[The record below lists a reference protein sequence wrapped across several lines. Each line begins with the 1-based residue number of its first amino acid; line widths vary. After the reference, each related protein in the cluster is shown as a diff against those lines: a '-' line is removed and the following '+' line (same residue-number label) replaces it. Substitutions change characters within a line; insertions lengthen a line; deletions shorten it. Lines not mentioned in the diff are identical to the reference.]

1 MVRRFLTL
9 LILLLPLGVS
19 AAYRPRPMIFLR
31 GYTPII
37 GNEVD
42 VYKLDKG
49 LGQAKAR
56 RWPVPGLIPTRRE
69 RIDYP
74 NSLVWIST
82 EIEGIPLYPE
92 VAISFDK
99 YFANMRRNAYRKAL
113 FTQVKNT
120 SRQSQVTTSGL
131 IKEFSI
137 ELPTIAMPKAV
148 QKILGSSAGRLNL
161 DGTQKLTL
169 DAGSTT
175 RKRVAVYETGKKSR
189 FDLKMEQE
197 TNLRLS
203 GTIGEKIAVN
213 LKYNSKQDEQLF
225 DPNNVS
231 IKYTGDE
238 DEVVS
243 SIEAGNITLSLSGS
257 RYISYSTSSQ
267 GLFGVMSKLK
277 YGNLDLTMIA
287 SKEEG
292 QKNTQTYT
300 GTSQADSTIFYSRDF
315 APRTMYYLT
324 DPYDLYSIYTP
335 ADASANVP
343 EGWINNAIKTDS
355 RGAWIIAAPGLLP
368 ENGSVRL
375 FLDDANASNNVAS
388 AVGDT
393 IFYSSTDFYVPYYDE
408 LIEGTDFVTDYSAG
422 IIQINR
428 TLDRRSTLAVRYT
441 RKDGFS
447 VPLPSAEEDSNP
459 GILYA
464 SVIRRRNQEY
474 DLNDPNNVWHY
485 QMRNVYN
492 MNKTNIKREG
502 FNLEIYTRN
511 VDQTRNYLV
520 PDSLAVPGVITYN
533 DYLRMDSNQDG
544 LINGDDN
551 TVNLATGLVFL
562 PFIEPFKPLGDD
574 EIYKDE
580 NESISY
586 LDISFYISVK
596 GKIGRDAVDLAQGA
610 ILKGS
615 VRVKVNGVE
624 QKENLDYIVDYD
636 FGRIT
641 FLTPAGKDP
650 DAKIE
655 IDYEYRGLFD
665 VSRKSLTGVRADWNL
680 MENAKVG
687 GTFIYRSEN
696 VADKRPAIG
705 SENIEM
711 MMANVDANF
720 TLKPK
725 FITKALDALPLISTT
740 AESRLTLSGEIAY
753 TIPNIYGDPDG
764 KKNVAYLDDMESIM
778 DSYPMGVTLSSW
790 SMASKPWATSL
801 AKGRT
806 IWYNPKN
813 VRREQIEDPATL
825 TDREKKD
832 NVTVLALKVF
842 PGNLGMPGSNVVSW
856 GGVMKYL
863 GNQLDFSQKKYI
875 ELLVKVDVRTGEPV
889 PNPVMRIDMG
899 DINEDFYTE
908 YGGMNNLNNEDV
920 NLDGVLTLEED
931 TGLDGIFNDEPGA
944 DPNDLANDNMDQ
956 YSDYP
961 NINGTEGNR
970 VLDTED
976 LDGNGVLN
984 QLDRYFS
991 YTFSLSDSLYLD
1003 NINHDG
1009 WRLYRIP
1016 ITDPA
1021 AYQIVNNSSTTVQP
1035 NLKKISYAR
1044 IMLETDETAKVM
1056 IADLSV
1062 VGNKWQDF
1070 YVRDQQD
1077 QILPPNIINQ
1087 YNTQYLSGIVNNQK
1101 NGAHYTPPK
1110 GTVYIE
1116 ERRESS
1122 ESALTLNVQ
1131 KLQPS
1136 HQVLLRQRFFD
1147 SYSLISYDKLRFWIY
1162 PEAAESST
1170 DNPDSIFVV
1179 FRAGADSLH
1188 YYEIKERVP
1197 VLPYQT
1203 KMSESNWIE
1212 FSYNLSDIS
1221 AMMIDHSDQT
1231 SWEQAIDEDTYF
1243 GFKGTTTGT
1252 PTLTNVRD
1260 IYFGVLNAADTT
1272 SPKPFNGII
1281 YYNELRV
1288 SDPYEDIGVAKR
1300 VSLNAILADFSTFDI
1315 DYEEKSEN
1323 FNPVIQRGRTNT
1335 FTRSTTLNMTNK
1347 YFLNKLLP
1355 NTWGMDIPVT
1365 LTRNYT
1371 LGIPRYRANSDML
1384 RESITD
1390 DSTKARER
1398 TENLI
1403 QSIDFGFSQRTAPK
1417 NKILLYTIN
1426 RLSISGRIEHA
1437 FRHNPTSVDTTMT
1450 IRGTLNY
1457 NIGFPSDK
1465 VSFKLLRNYRI
1476 GFFPTTWNN
1485 SVTYNSTDPKSWNWE
1500 KRLIEGSFYS
1510 GWFKRAQTLP
1520 AKVLTT
1526 DSNIN
1531 WGLTSDLSASARF
1544 NTKRDLTQDQ
1554 ELLNLNIGK
1563 MTEYVQDLGLNYSP
1577 NFLRSLMNLTAS
1589 GTARYSDTQRRYYEN
1604 TSEGQI
1610 ETFQS
1615 DGGTTRNF
1623 RVNIALMNSN
1633 LLGAWAQSMDR
1644 KHKEKTPKQDDKQVE
1659 GDKEPKDKELTPE
1672 DKEAEEEMRK
1682 KEQERLDMEAKKREE
1697 ELLKMNESGDMPPDF
1712 KFPDDFGSGTN
1723 DLPEFGGE
1731 PGKGDFG
1738 GGAGATYQGSDP
1750 GRPFT
1755 PTKGAYFPATIVGF
1769 LSKVKNVTV
1778 SYQNSYTMNFL
1789 RKDIRPPFLFWLGVP
1804 HSVEEGFL
1812 DSTGDDNTFTLSSGV
1827 MFSRRLDSVVNY
1839 SYTINKR
1846 YASASNQNTAIT
1858 FPDVTLS
1865 LMDVEQWL
1873 GLSKIMSGTR
1883 LNTGFQHSVRA
1894 SGDIDWD
1901 KPKQESST
1909 ISLNPLLGFSG
1920 TLFKQLSTN
1929 ISYTISRSTN
1939 TTDMDTYEIL
1949 KTTDSQALN
1958 GNLSY
1963 SFRSGRG
1970 FTIPFTK
1977 KKIHIKNELTAS
1989 LSFAY
1994 ERNLDKTK
2002 GRESTQ
2008 IDRDNTRLSFT
2019 PGATYQFNQD
2029 IRGGLTGKYEITSD
2043 RKLDDG
2049 VRIFNMGIWVEINL

>member
-1 MVRRFLTL
+1 MPKRL
-9 LILLLPLGVS
+9 LALILLLLPLGLC
-19 AAYRPRPMIFLR
+19 AAYRPRPMLWLR
-31 GYTPII
+31 GYTPIV
-37 GNEVD
+37 GNDVD

-49 LGQAKAR
+49 LGKAKAQR
-56 RWPVPGLIPTRRE
+56 YPIPGVIPTRSE

-74 NSLVWIST
+74 NSLVWVAT
-82 EIEGIPLYPE
+82 EVEGNAIYPE
-92 VAISFDK
+92 VAIPFDT
-99 YFANMRRNAYRKAL
+99 YFANLRRAAFRKAL

-148 QKILGSSAGRLNL
+148 QKILGSTAGRLNL
-161 DGTQKLTL
+161 DGTQRLTL
-169 DAGSTT
+169 QAGSTK
-175 RKRVAVYETGKKSR
+175 RKRVAVYDTGNNSR
-189 FDLKMEQE
+189 FDMKMEQE

-238 DEVVS
+238 DEVIS
-243 SIEAGNITLSLSGS
+243 SIEAGNITLALSGS

-267 GLFGVMSKLK
+267 GLFGVTSKLK

-324 DPYDLYSIYTP
+324 DPYDLFSVYTP
-335 ADASANVP
+335 ADAGPNVP

-375 FLDDANASNNVAS
+375 FMDDANASNNVAS

-393 IFYSSTDFYVPYYDE
+393 IFFSPSDYYVPYYDE
-408 LIEGTDFVTDYSAG
+408 LIEGTDFVTDYTAG
-422 IIQINR
+422 IIMINR
-428 TLDRRSTLAVRYT
+428 AIDRRYTLAVRYT
-441 RKDGFS
+441 RKDGIS
-447 VPLPSAEEDSNP
+447 VPPPSTEEDANP
-459 GILYA
+459 GILYT
-464 SVIRRRNQEY
+464 SVIRRRNQEF
-474 DLNDPNNVWHY
+474 DPDDPNNVWHY

-520 PDSLAVPGVITYN
+520 PDSLAVPGVITFM

-551 TVNLATGLVFL
+551 TVNLATGLVYL

-574 EIYKDE
+574 VIYTDE

-586 LDISFYISVK
+586 LDISFFISVK

-665 VSRKSLTGVRADWNL
+665 ISRKSLAGVRADWNFS
-680 MENAKVG
+680 ENAKVG

-696 VADKRPAIG
+696 VADKRPTIG
-705 SENIEM
+705 NENIEM
-711 MMANVDANF
+711 VMANVDGNL
-720 TLKPK
+720 TVKPK
-725 FITKALDALPLISTT
+725 FITKALDALPLINTT

-753 TIPNIYGDPDG
+753 TMPNIYGDPDG

-778 DSYPMGVTLSSW
+778 DSYPMGVTISSW
-790 SMASKPWATSL
+790 VMASKPWATSL
-801 AKGRT
+801 ARGRS

-813 VRREQIEDPATL
+813 IRREQIEDPATL
-825 TDREKKD
+825 TEREKKE

-842 PGNLGMPGSNVVSW
+842 PGNLGMPGSNVISW

-875 ELLVKVDVRTGEPV
+875 ELLVKVDTRPGEPI
-889 PNPVMRIDMG
+889 PHPVMRIDMG
-899 DINEDFYTE
+899 DVNEDFYTE
-908 YGGMNNLNNEDV
+908 YGGLNTLNNEDV

-956 YSDYP
+956 YGDYP
-961 NINGTEGNR
+961 RINGTEGNR

-984 QLDRYFS
+984 QLDRYFTYS
-991 YTFSLSDSLYLD
+991 FSLSDSLYLD

-1044 IMLETDETAKVM
+1044 ITLETDVTAKVL
-1056 IADLSV
+1056 ISDISV
-1062 VGNKWQDF
+1062 IGNKWQDF
-1070 YVRDQQD
+1070 YVRDLQN
-1077 QILPPNIINQ
+1077 QILPPADINQ
-1087 YNTQYLSGIVNNQK
+1087 YNTQYLSGIANNQK
-1101 NGAHYTPPK
+1101 NVAHYTPPK

-1131 KLQPS
+1131 NLQPS

-1147 SYSLISYDKLRFWIY
+1147 AYSLLSYNKLRFWLY
-1162 PEAAESST
+1162 PEASETAVT
-1170 DNPDSIFVV
+1170 NPDSIYVV
-1179 FRAGADSLH
+1179 FRVGADSLN

-1203 KMSESNWIE
+1203 KMSEGNWIE
-1212 FSYNLSDIS
+1212 FNYALQDIS
-1221 AMMIDHSDQT
+1221 AMKEEHGDQT
-1231 SWEQAIDEDTYF
+1231 SWEQAIDDDTIY
-1243 GFKGTTTGT
+1243 GFKGT

-1260 IYFGVLNAADTT
+1260 IYFGVLNPANA
-1272 SPKPFNGII
+1272 PIPRPFNGVL

-1288 SDPYEDIGVAKR
+1288 SDPYEDLGVARR
-1300 VSLNAILADFSTFDI
+1300 VSLNAVLADFSTFDI

-1323 FNPVIQRGRTNT
+1323 FNPVIQRGRSNT

-1347 YFLNKLLP
+1347 YFLNKLMP

-1390 DSTKARER
+1390 DSTRTRER
-1398 TENLI
+1398 TETLI
-1403 QSIDFGFSQRTAPK
+1403 QSVDFGFSQRTAPK

-1426 RLSISGRIEHA
+1426 RLSISGRLEHA
-1437 FRHNPTSVDTTMT
+1437 FRHTPTAVDTTMT

-1465 VSFKLLRNYRI
+1465 VSFRLFKNYRV

-1485 SVTYNSTDPKSWNWE
+1485 SLTYNNTDPKSWNWE
-1500 KRLIEGSFYS
+1500 RRLIEGEYYS

-1520 AKVLTT
+1520 SEILTT
-1526 DSNIN
+1526 DTNIN
-1531 WGLTSDLSASARF
+1531 WGLTSHLSATARF
-1544 NTKRDLTQDQ
+1544 NTKRDLKQDQ
-1554 ELLNLNIGK
+1554 ELLNVNIGK

-1577 NFLRSLMNLTAS
+1577 NVLRSLMNLTAS
-1589 GTARYSDTQRRYYEN
+1589 GSARYSDTQRRYYEN
-1604 TSEGQI
+1604 TPEGQV
-1610 ETFQS
+1610 ETTQS

-1623 RVNIALMNSN
+1623 RVNITLMNSN
-1633 LLGAWAQSMDR
+1633 LLGSWAQAMDR
-1644 KHKEKTPKQDDKQVE
+1644 KHKAKAPKTDDKKQDDKTAD
-1659 GDKEPKDKELTPE
+1659 DKQPTPDDKAAE
-1672 DKEAEEEMRK
+1672 DEKRK
-1682 KEQERLDMEAKKREE
+1682 VEQERLDMEAKQKEE
-1697 ELLKMNESGDMPPDF
+1697 ELRKMQEAGELPPDF
-1712 KFPDDFGSGTN
+1712 KYPDDFGTGTPG
-1723 DLPEFGGE
+1723 LPDMNGE
-1731 PGKGDFG
+1731 PGKGDGAG
-1738 GGAGATYQGSDP
+1738 GGGATYQGSDP
-1750 GRPFT
+1750 GKPFT
-1755 PTKGAYFPATIVGF
+1755 PAKGAYFPSVIVGF
-1769 LSKVKNVTV
+1769 LSKVKNVIA
-1778 SYQNSYTMNFL
+1778 SFQNNYTMNFL

-1804 HSVEEGFL
+1804 NTVEEGFL
-1812 DSTGDDNTFTLSSGV
+1812 DSTGDDNTFTLSSGI

-1858 FPDVTLS
+1858 FPDITLS

-1873 GLSKIMSGTR
+1873 GLSKFMSGTR

-1901 KPKQESST
+1901 KPKQESTT

-1920 TLFKQLSTN
+1920 TLFKRLSTN
-1929 ISYTISRSTN
+1929 LSYSMSQSTN

-1949 KTTDSQALN
+1949 KTTDTQSLN

-1989 LSFAY
+1989 LSFVY

-2008 IDRDNTRLSFT
+2008 IDRDNSKISFT

-2029 IRGGLTGKYEITSD
+2029 IRGGLTGTYEVTSD

-2049 VRIFNMGIWVEINL
+2049 VRIFNLGVWVEINL

>member
-1 MVRRFLTL
+1 MA
-9 LILLLPLGVS
+9 LGAV
-19 AAYRPRPMIFLR
+19 YNPRPVFYLR
-31 GYTPII
+31 GYSPII

-42 VYKLDKG
+42 IYKLDKG
-49 LGQAKAR
+49 LGQVKTR
-56 RWPVPGLIPTRRE
+56 RWLVPGIAPTKSE
-69 RIDYP
+69 RIDFE
-74 NSLVWIST
+74 NSLVYIST
-82 EIEGIPLYPE
+82 LVDGMPIYPE
-92 VAISFDK
+92 VAISFDR
-99 YFANMRRNAYRKAL
+99 YFANLRRNSFRKSL

-137 ELPTIAMPKAV
+137 ELPSIAMPKAV

-169 DAGSTT
+169 QAGSTK
-175 RKRVAVYETGKKSR
+175 RKRVAVYDTDNKSR

-238 DEVVS
+238 DEVIS

-267 GLFGVMSKLK
+267 GLFGVTSKLK
-277 YGNLDLTMIA
+277 YGNLDLTVIA

-300 GTSQADSTIFYSRDF
+300 GTSQADSTIFFSRDY
-315 APRTMYYLT
+315 ASRTMYYLT
-324 DPYDLYSIYTP
+324 DPYDLFSVYTQ
-335 ADASANVP
+335 ADAGPNVP
-343 EGWINNAIKTDS
+343 TGWINNAIKTDPY
-355 RGAWIIAAPGLLP
+355 GAWIIAAPGLLP
-368 ENGSVRL
+368 ADGTVRL

-393 IFYSSTDFYVPYYDE
+393 IFYSPTDYYVPYYDE
-408 LIEGTDFVTDYSAG
+408 LIEGTDFVTDYNAG

-428 TLDRRSTLAVRYT
+428 AIDRRYTLAVRYT
-441 RKDGFS
+441 RRDGLS

-459 GILYA
+459 GILYT

-474 DLNDPNNVWHY
+474 DPDDPNNVWHY

-502 FNLEIYTRN
+502 FNLEIYTQN

-551 TVNLATGLVFL
+551 TVNLSTGLVYL
-562 PFIEPFKPLGDD
+562 PFIEPFDPLGDGV
-574 EIYKDE
+574 IYTEE
-580 NESISY
+580 NESVSY
-586 LDISFYISVK
+586 LDIRFFISVK
-596 GKIGRDAVDLAQGA
+596 GKIGRDAVDLAQGN

-615 VRVKVNGVE
+615 VRVKVNSVE

-665 VSRKSLTGVRADWNL
+665 ISRKSLAGVRASWNFL
-680 MENAKVG
+680 ENANLG

-696 VADKRPAIG
+696 VADKRPTIG
-705 SENIEM
+705 NENIEM
-711 MMANVDANF
+711 IMANVDGNIVV
-720 TLKPK
+720 KPK
-725 FITKALDALPLISTT
+725 FITSALDALPFISTT
-740 AESRLTLSGEIAY
+740 AESRLTLSGEIAF
-753 TIPNIYGDPDG
+753 TMPNIYGDPDG

-778 DSYPMGVTLSSW
+778 DSYPMGVTISSW
-790 SMASKPWATSL
+790 VMASKPWATSL
-801 AKGRT
+801 AKGRS

-813 VRREQIEDPATL
+813 IRREQIEDPATL
-825 TDREKKD
+825 TDREKKE

-842 PGNLGMPGSNVVSW
+842 PGNLGMPGSNVISW

-875 ELLVKVDVRTGEPV
+875 ELLVKVDTRPGEPI
-889 PNPVMRIDMG
+889 PHPVMRIDLG

-908 YGGMNNLNNEDV
+908 YGGLNVLNNEDV

-931 TGLDGIFNDEPGA
+931 TGLDGIFNDQPGA

-956 YSDYP
+956 YGDYP
-961 NINGTEGNR
+961 RINGTEGNR

-984 QLDRYFS
+984 QLDRYFTYS
-991 YTFSLSDSLYLD
+991 FSLTDSLYLD

-1016 ITDPA
+1016 ITDPS

-1044 IMLETDETAKVM
+1044 ITLETDETAKVL
-1056 IADLSV
+1056 ISDISV
-1062 VGNKWQDF
+1062 IGNKWQDF
-1070 YVRDQQD
+1070 YVRDLQN
-1077 QILPPNIINQ
+1077 QILPPTDINL

-1101 NGAHYTPPK
+1101 NVAHYTPPN

-1116 ERRESS
+1116 ERRESN

-1131 KLQPS
+1131 NLQPS

-1147 SYSLISYDKLRFWIY
+1147 SYSLLSYNKLRFWIY
-1162 PEAAESST
+1162 PEAAETSHT
-1170 DNPDSIFVV
+1170 NPDSIFVI
-1179 FRAGADSLH
+1179 FRVGADSLN
-1188 YYEIKERVP
+1188 YYEIRERVP

-1203 KMSESNWIE
+1203 KMSEDNWID
-1212 FSYNLSDIS
+1212 FTYSLQDIT
-1221 AMMIDHSDQT
+1221 AMKEAHWDQT
-1231 SWEQAIDEDTYF
+1231 AWEEAIDDDTVY
-1243 GFKGTTTGT
+1243 GFKGT
-1252 PTLTNVRD
+1252 PTLSNVRD
-1260 IYFGVLNAADTT
+1260 IYFGILNPLNSTD
-1272 SPKPFNGII
+1272 PQPFNGVV

-1288 SDPYEDIGVAKR
+1288 TEPYEDIGVAKR
-1300 VSLNAILADFSTFDI
+1300 VSLNAVLADFSTFDI

-1323 FNPVIQRGRTNT
+1323 FNPVIQRGRSNS
-1335 FTRSTTLNMTNK
+1335 FTRSTTLNMSNK
-1347 YFLNKLLP
+1347 YFLGKLLP
-1355 NTWGMDIPVT
+1355 NTWGIDVPVT

-1371 LGIPRYRANSDML
+1371 LGIPRYRANSDLL
-1384 RESITD
+1384 RENIPD
-1390 DSTKARER
+1390 DSTKTRER
-1398 TENLI
+1398 SETLI
-1403 QSIDFGFSQRTAPK
+1403 QAADFAFSQRTAPK

-1426 RLSISGRIEHA
+1426 RLSLSGRLEKS
-1437 FRHNPTSVDTTMT
+1437 FRHTPTAVDTTMT

-1465 VSFKLLRNYRI
+1465 VSFKLFKNYRI

-1485 SVTYNSTDPKSWNWE
+1485 SVTYNNTDPKAWNWE
-1500 KRLIEGSFYS
+1500 RRLIEGDYVSAWYQ
-1510 GWFKRAQTLP
+1510 RPQTLP
-1520 AKVLTT
+1520 SKLMTT
-1526 DSNIN
+1526 DTTVN
-1531 WGLTSDLSASARF
+1531 WGLTSHLSATARF
-1544 NTKRDLTQDQ
+1544 NTKRDLLQDQ
-1554 ELLNLNIGK
+1554 DLMGLNIGK
-1563 MTEYVQDLGLNYSP
+1563 MIEYVQDLGLNYSP
-1577 NFLRSLMNLTAS
+1577 NVLRSLMNLTAS
-1589 GTARYSDTQRRYYEN
+1589 GSARYSDTQRRYYEN
-1604 TSEGQI
+1604 APEGQI

-1623 RVNIALMNSN
+1623 RVNITLMNSN
-1633 LLGAWAQSMDR
+1633 LLGSWAQNMDR
-1644 KHKEKTPKQDDKQVE
+1644 KHKAKAPKKDDKKE
-1659 GDKEPKDKELTPE
+1659 ETPPSGETEPDPDKKA
-1672 DKEAEEEMRK
+1672 AEEEARK
-1682 KEQERLDMEAKKREE
+1682 LEQERLDYEQKLKEE
-1697 ELLKMNESGDMPPDF
+1697 EYRKMQEAGELPPDF
-1712 KFPDDFGSGTN
+1712 KYPDGPGTGMEGF
-1723 DLPEFGGE
+1723 PEFGDGS
-1731 PGKGDFG
+1731 GKGEFPG
-1738 GGAGATYQGSDP
+1738 GGSATYQGSDP
-1750 GRPFT
+1750 GKPFT
-1755 PTKGAYFPATIVGF
+1755 PSKGAYFPAFLVGL
-1769 LSKVKNVTV
+1769 LSKVKNVTA
-1778 SYQNSYTMNFL
+1778 SYQNNYTMNFS

-1804 HSVEEGFL
+1804 NTVEEGFL
-1812 DSTGDDNTFTLSSGV
+1812 DATGDDNTFTLSSGV
-1827 MFSRRLDSVVNY
+1827 MFSRRLDSVLNY

-1858 FPDVTLS
+1858 FPDLTLS
-1865 LMDVEQWL
+1865 LMEVEQWL

-1883 LNTGFQHSVRA
+1883 LNTGFQHTIRA

-1901 KPKQESST
+1901 KPKQESTT
-1909 ISLNPLLGFSG
+1909 ISMNPLLGFSG
-1920 TLFKQLSTN
+1920 TLFKSLSTN
-1929 ISYTISRSTN
+1929 LSFSMSRSTN
-1939 TTDMDTYEIL
+1939 VTDMDTYDIL
-1949 KTTDSQALN
+1949 KTTDTKSLN

-1989 LSFAY
+1989 LSFVY

-2008 IDRDNTRLSFT
+2008 IDRDNSRIAFT

-2029 IRGGLTGKYEITSD
+2029 IRGGLTGTYEVTSD

-2049 VRIFNMGIWVEINL
+2049 VRIFNLGIWIEINL